1 MLIFIFCAQGEE
13 GKPNKRSYQNLGIV
27 IERNI
32 FMQIKLP
39 PKNIEKMLKN
49 SKCEISHR
57 SKNLIVAKK
66 TFDTTSSKP
75 SFPFVAM
82 AILRFTKKI
91 HLPMIMFSVAR

>member
-1 MLIFIFCAQGEE
+1 M
-13 GKPNKRSYQNLGIV
+13 
-27 IERNI
+27 ERNV

-66 TFDTTSSKP
+66 TFDYGRIHIRLKRQRVNYVLKERYYWLANIYFERGTRPQRLFDSN
-75 SFPFVAM
+75 
-82 AILRFTKKI
+82 KI
-91 HLPMIMFSVAR
+91 IEFIENYVEPYIQ

>member
-1 MLIFIFCAQGEE
+1 M
-13 GKPNKRSYQNLGIV
+13 
-27 IERNI
+27 ERNV
-32 FMQIKLP
+32 FMQIKLS

-49 SKCEISHR
+49 SKCEISHW

-91 HLPMIMFSVAR
+91 RLSLIMFSAGR

>member
-1 MLIFIFCAQGEE
+1 M
-13 GKPNKRSYQNLGIV
+13 
-27 IERNI
+27 ERNV

-91 HLPMIMFSVAR
+91 RLSLIMFSAGR